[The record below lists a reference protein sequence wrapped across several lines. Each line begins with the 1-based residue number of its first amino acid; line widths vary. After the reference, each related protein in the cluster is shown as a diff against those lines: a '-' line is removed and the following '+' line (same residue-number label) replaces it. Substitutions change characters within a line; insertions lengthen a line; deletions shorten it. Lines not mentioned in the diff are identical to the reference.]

1 VLEVYSEYDW
11 FWFLICAIAAAA
23 LSIWFYPLRN
33 PSSYA
38 SPFFLHVK
46 RILRFLTL
54 FILFC
59 LLLNPLLKYKKKEV
73 LKPTIVFYVDDSE
86 SVFLSDSVSASKL
99 NAKVDELNKQL
110 KEKYDTKVFYF
121 DGNVKDTS
129 GGFKGKSTDLSATIK
144 HANIFLKEK
153 NPAAVCVFSDGVFT
167 KGMQPTYTPANFQAP
182 VFTVGMGS
190 TIPVSD
196 IAIKEVNTNS
206 IAYLN
211 NSFAVKVILQQQG
224 FFNQE
229 IRLQVYDGDKMVQSK
244 NIKVPNSNLF
254 EDEFILE
261 AKSPGIR
268 KYSVKILPLQNE
280 LSKENNKF
288 DFYVEVLDNRQKIAL
303 VYKSPHPDVNA
314 LLASL
319 EYNKNYECTVFS
331 SADFISK
338 SNTAYD
344 LIIGHQFP
352 SNDREASWVRETQK
366 NNSSF
371 WFILGSQIDADRLHT
386 FLPDIKIQRKTQA
399 FNEVQ
404 VFPSSDFNAFLFS
417 PELLE
422 EQINWP
428 PLRAPFGNI
437 YFSNPMQVQSM
448 QSVQRINSG
457 QPLMAFT
464 NTSELKYAYLLGEGI
479 WRWRV
484 QNIKMQGNSELFDEW
499 VLKNTQY
506 LLAREKKQRLKVY
519 TSKERYDEEE
529 SIRFLGE
536 LYDQSYNAVKE
547 SEIIVKFKNEKG
559 KVFSLRLS
567 WDGVQYS
574 ANAGALPS
582 GYYTF
587 VGSVPSM
594 PELKPKE
601 GGFLVFPLQA
611 EQIQIQA
618 NHSELQSWAH
628 KNNGSYLPFVK
639 ADQLLDSIKTN
650 TNTSELIR
658 EKTKLEKILQLEWLL
673 YLLVASL
680 GLEWFLRKWE
690 GGF

>member
-1 VLEVYSEYDW
+1 MLEVYSEYDW
-11 FWFLICAIAAAA
+11 FWFLICAVAAAA
-23 LSIWFYPLRN
+23 ISIWFYPFRS
-33 PSSYA
+33 SSYS
-38 SPFFLHVK
+38 SPFYLHVK

-54 FILFC
+54 FTLFC

-86 SVFLSDSVSASKL
+86 SVFLSDSISASKL
-99 NAKVDELNKQL
+99 KAKVDDLNKQL
-110 KEKYDTKVFYF
+110 EENFDTKVFYF

-153 NPAAVCVFSDGVFT
+153 NPAAVCVFSDGVYT

-211 NSFAVKVILQQQG
+211 NSFAVKVMMQQQG
-224 FFNQE
+224 FSNQE
-229 IRLQVYDGDKMVQSK
+229 IRLQIYDAEKMVQSRK
-244 NIKVPNSNLF
+244 IKVPNATLF
-254 EDEFILE
+254 EEEFILE
-261 AKSPGIR
+261 AKTPGVR
-268 KYSVKILPLQNE
+268 KYSVKITPLQNE
-280 LSKENNKF
+280 LSKENNNF

-314 LLASL
+314 LFASL
-319 EYNKNYECTVFS
+319 ENNKNYECSVFAS
-331 SADFISK
+331 SDFISK
-338 SNTAYD
+338 SNSTYD

-352 SNDREASWVRETQK
+352 SNDREASWLKETQK

-371 WFILGSQIDADRLHT
+371 WFVLGSQIDADRLHT

-404 VFPSSDFNAFLFS
+404 AFPSNDFNAFLFT
-417 PELLE
+417 PELLA

-437 YFSNPMQVQSM
+437 NFSNPMQVQSM
-448 QSVQRINSG
+448 QSVQKINSG

-464 NTSELKYAYLLGEGI
+464 NTSELKYAYLLAEGI

-484 QNIKMQGNSELFDEW
+484 QNLKMQGNSELFDEW

-519 TSKERYDEEE
+519 TSKEIYDEEE

-559 KVFSLRLS
+559 KLFSIRLT

-574 ANAGALPS
+574 ANAGVLPS

-587 VGSVPSM
+587 LGSVPSM
-594 PELKPKE
+594 PELKQKE
-601 GGFLVFPLQA
+601 GGFLVYPLQA

-618 NHSELQSWAH
+618 NHSELESWAH
-628 KNNGSYLPFVK
+628 KNNGSFLPFK
-639 ADQLLDSIKTN
+639 NADQLLDSIN
-650 TNTSELIR
+650 LHANNSEWIR
-658 EKTKLEKILQLEWLL
+658 EKTNLEKILQLEWLL
-673 YLLVASL
+673 YLLVGFL

>member
-1 VLEVYSEYDW
+1 MLEVYSEYGW
-11 FWFLICAIAAAA
+11 FWFVICAVIAAA
-23 LSIWFYPLRN
+23 LSIWFYPLKSS
-33 PSSYA
+33 SSYA
-38 SPFFLHVK
+38 SPFYLHVK

-54 FILFC
+54 FVLFC

-73 LKPTIVFYVDDSE
+73 LKPTVVFYVDDSE
-86 SVFLSDSVSASKL
+86 SVFLSDSISASSLKESL
-99 NAKVDELNKQL
+99 NEINKQL
-110 KEKYDTKVFYF
+110 KDNFDTKVFYF
-121 DGNVKDTS
+121 DANIKDTS
-129 GGFKGKSTDLSATIK
+129 SGFKGKSTDLSATIK

-167 KGMQPTYTPANFQAP
+167 KGMQPSYTPANFQAP
-182 VFTVGMGS
+182 VFTIGMGS
-190 TIPVSD
+190 TLPISD

-211 NSFAVKVILQQQG
+211 NSFAVKVVLQQQG
-224 FFNQE
+224 FSNQE
-229 IRLQVYDGDKMVQSK
+229 IKVQVYDGEKLVHSK
-244 NIKVPNSNLF
+244 NVKVPTSSLF
-254 EDEFILE
+254 EEEFVLE
-261 AKSPGIR
+261 AKTPGVR
-268 KYSVKILPLQNE
+268 KFSVKVTPLQNE
-280 LSKENNKF
+280 LSKQNNQF

-314 LLASL
+314 IFASL
-319 EYNKNYECTVFS
+319 ETNKNYECTVFS

-338 SNTAYD
+338 SNTIYD

-352 SNDREASWVRETQK
+352 SNDKEASYLKETQK

-371 WFILGSQIDADRLHT
+371 WFILGSQIDADRLYML
-386 FLPDIKIQRKTQA
+386 LPEVKIQRKTQA

-404 VFPSSDFNAFLFS
+404 VFPSSDFNAFLFT

-422 EQINWP
+422 ELPNWP

-437 YFSNPMQVQSM
+437 RFLNPMQIQALQSI
-448 QSVQRINSG
+448 QKINSG
-457 QPLMAFT
+457 QPLMALS
-464 NTSELKYAYLLGEGI
+464 NTAELKQAYLLGEGV
-479 WRWRV
+479 WRWRF
-484 QNIKMQGNSELFDEW
+484 QNIKNQGNSELFDEW
-499 VLKNTQY
+499 ILKNTQY
-506 LLAREKKQRLKVY
+506 LLAKEKKQRLKVY
-519 TSKERYDEEE
+519 TSKEKYDEEE
-529 SIRFLGE
+529 NVRFLGE

-559 KVFSLRLS
+559 KVFSIRLS

-587 VGSVPSM
+587 AGSVPSM
-594 PELKPKE
+594 PELKQKE
-601 GGFLVFPLQA
+601 GGFLVYPLQA

-618 NHSELQSWAH
+618 NHSELESWAV
-628 KNNGSYLPFVK
+628 KNNGSFLPFKNVN
-639 ADQLLDSIKTN
+639 QLLDSIKTKA
-650 TNTSELIR
+650 NTSELIK
-658 EKTKLEKILQLEWLL
+658 EKTNLEKILQLEWLL
-673 YLLVASL
+673 YLLVGFL